1 MIHPHRFF
9 ISLFLIGLTPAYT
22 SAAHAENMQQNYGYS
37 QSQPS
42 RSAQL
47 PNFTNTVN
55 PSYGSEVGAKALNG
69 IANMLTGP
77 LEIPKNVI
85 NTSNQSNVFYGIFG
99 GGFKGIVH
107 TAGRLAV
114 GLADLVTF
122 QLPTKPIAYPL
133 YVWDDFDVDTT
144 YGDAFRLQETQE
156 VPQPEVVAP
165 PPQPAVVP
173 SVPAPAAYQPPPY
186 SQDTNKKLD
195 MLFKKEMM
203 K

>member
-1 MIHPHRFF
+1 
-9 ISLFLIGLTPAYT
+9 
-22 SAAHAENMQQNYGYS
+22 
-37 QSQPS
+37 
-42 RSAQL
+42 
-47 PNFTNTVN
+47 
-55 PSYGSEVGAKALNG
+55 

-122 QLPTKPIAYPL
+122 PLPTKPIAYPL

-165 PPQPAVVP
+165 PPQPAAVP

-186 SQDTNKKLD
+186 SQETNKKLD